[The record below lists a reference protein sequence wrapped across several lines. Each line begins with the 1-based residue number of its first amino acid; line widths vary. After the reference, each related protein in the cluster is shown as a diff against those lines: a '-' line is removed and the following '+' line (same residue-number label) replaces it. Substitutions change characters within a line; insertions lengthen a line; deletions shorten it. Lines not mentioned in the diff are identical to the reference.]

1 MTKIPCVSLSAGSI
15 TGRFRTTVDAD
26 LVVAHSDAG
35 LLSIAIA
42 DDHPVITSQT
52 ADRKQVL
59 DVEDATTVTD
69 GTWHSF
75 ALTVGEEG
83 TRFYLDGY
91 LAFCGTATIFLADLG
106 VSELEIADGVTEI
119 LDLAVHEHVLS
130 DEEALAYAP
139 VATPL
144 VQFAGNHLADFDTRR
159 VSSLVAGIVY
169 TRFRVRGVGQ
179 GGTMLSAGARGT
191 ERLRVTVDDTTLTY
205 EVLTEEGEWRTWST
219 NGKWAD
225 GNWHDVV
232 VRAGEGAIDL
242 YVDGFREARI
252 PGQAFFGDV
261 NGIDT
266 IMIGQ
271 NIHGSRLFGEVSKAA
286 IYPTPLTDGQ
296 IKRLSHV
303 RPLPTR
309 ALFDRGMEGSISY
322 RIPSLL
328 TLPSGTVIAG
338 ADQRTTIANDSPNDI
353 NFVIRR
359 SVDGGLTWEDT
370 QTILVYPGEGADGAS
385 VIDSC
390 TVYDAETEVVHCL
403 IDHFP
408 GGIGQPN
415 NAHGT
420 GMDDK
425 GHLVLTD
432 RDGTEFIL
440 FKDGTVTT
448 REGGSTDYTV
458 NQAGDVQRGGK
469 PAGNIY
475 LKDGVD
481 PNQSLLTARTSYLVH
496 IYSEDEGLTWS
507 EPRLL
512 NSELKEEWMAF
523 LGTSPGTGLQ
533 LQRGKYKGR
542 LVIPVY
548 YSGDIPK
555 HFSAAVVYSD
565 DHGKTW
571 KRGASPNDGRSYAG
585 ETLDS
590 RTLANDEAS
599 THESTLVELPDG
611 RVLVL
616 MRNQHPSGRVGQ
628 AISEDGG
635 ETWGEVTY
643 HDDLTEIFSQPN
655 AIEIPREG
663 ADPLYVFAN
672 ASQLMPYRG
681 NGVLR
686 VSSDAG
692 QTWPVQRTFN
702 PGHYVY
708 QSMTWLP
715 SGEIGLLWENE
726 WQGLYFTRIPLS
738 WFGYSF

>member
-1 MTKIPCVSLSAGSI
+1 MTTISCPRLQCGSI

-26 LVVAHSDAG
+26 LVSAHTDKG
-35 LLSIAIA
+35 TFNFAIV
-42 DDHPVITSQT
+42 DDHPVLTSITKERQQT
-52 ADRKQVL
+52 L
-59 DVEDATTVTD
+59 DVEDATTVSD
-69 GTWHSF
+69 GMWHSF
-75 ALTVGEEG
+75 AITVGAEG

-91 LAFCGTATIFLADLG
+91 LAFCGTATIFLADLEADEIVAAEG
-106 VSELEIADGVTEI
+106 ISEVTDVQ
-119 LDLAVHEHVLS
+119 LHDKPLS
-130 DEEALAYAP
+130 DEEVLAYAQ

-144 VQFAGNHLADFDTRR
+144 IQFAGNHLADFDTRQVAAL
-159 VSSLVAGIVY
+159 VSGTTY
-169 TRFRVRGVGQ
+169 TRFRVRGIGQ
-179 GGTMLSAGARGT
+179 GGTMLSAGANGV
-191 ERLRVTVDDTTLTY
+191 ERLRVTIDATTLAY
-205 EVLTEEGEWRTWST
+205 EVLTSEGEWRRWETA
-219 NGKWAD
+219 GEWAD
-225 GNWHDVV
+225 GEWHDVI

-242 YVDGFREARI
+242 YVDGYREARI
-252 PGQAFFGDV
+252 PGQAFFADIAGVDK
-261 NGIDT
+261 

-271 NIHGSRLFGEVSKAA
+271 DIYGTRLFGEVSKAA
-286 IYPTPLTDGQ
+286 IYRTPLTEGQ
-296 IKRLSHV
+296 IKRISHV

-338 ADQRTTIANDSPNDI
+338 ADQRTTIANDAPNDI

-359 SVDGGLTWEDT
+359 SEDGGETWGKAM
-370 QTILVYPGEGADGAS
+370 TILEYPGEGGDGAS

-390 TVYDAETEVVHCL
+390 LVYDSQTGVVHCL

-415 NAHGT
+415 NEHGV
-420 GMDDK
+420 GMDDA
-425 GHLVLTD
+425 GHLIVTD
-432 RDGTEFIL
+432 KDGNEYIINDDGAVTTLAGEAT
-440 FKDGTVTT
+440 KYQVSDDGTVTF
-448 REGGSTDYTV
+448 
-458 NQAGDVQRGGK
+458 GGK
-469 PAGNIY
+469 PGGNIY

-481 PNQSLLTARTSYLVH
+481 PNQTLLTARTSYLVH
-496 IYSEDEGLTWS
+496 IYSEDEGKTWS
-507 EPRLL
+507 SPRIL
-512 NSELKEEWMAF
+512 NSQLKEPWMAF
-523 LGTSPGTGLQ
+523 LGTSPGTGIQ
-533 LQRGKYKGR
+533 LRHGKYAGR
-542 LVIPVY
+542 LVMPIY

-555 HFSAAVVYSD
+555 YFSAAVVYSD

-571 KRGASPNDGRSYAG
+571 KRGKSPNDGRVYNG

-599 THESTLVELPDG
+599 THESTLLELSDG
-611 RVLVL
+611 RILVL

-643 HDDLTEIFSQPN
+643 NDDLTEIFSQPN

-663 ADPLYVFAN
+663 KKSLFLFAN

-686 VSSDAG
+686 ISDDEG
-692 QTWPVQRTFN
+692 KTWKTHRTFN

-715 SGEIGLLWENE
+715 NGNIGLLWENE
-726 WQGLYFTRIPLS
+726 WQGLYFTVIPLT
-738 WFGYSF
+738 WFGRNL

>member
-1 MTKIPCVSLSAGSI
+1 MSTLPCQPLPSGSI
-15 TGRFRTTVDAD
+15 TGRFRTTADAD
-26 LVVAHSDAG
+26 LVVAQSDHG
-35 LLSIAIA
+35 ILKVAIIE
-42 DDHPVITSQT
+42 DHPVITSRT
-52 ADRKQVL
+52 PEREQVL

-83 TRFYLDGY
+83 TKFYLDGY
-91 LAFCGTATIFLADLG
+91 LAFCGTATIFLG
-106 VSELEIADGVTEI
+106 SLEATSVDIAEGVTEVTDVAI
-119 LDLAVHEHVLS
+119 HESVLT

-144 VQFAGNHLADFDTRR
+144 VQFAGNHLSDFDTRR
-159 VSSLVAGIVY
+159 VGTLISGTAY
-169 TRFRVRGVGQ
+169 TRFRVRGIGQ
-179 GGTMLSAGARGT
+179 GGTMLSAGAGDV
-191 ERLRVTVDDTTLTY
+191 ERLKVSIDATELTY
-205 EVLTEEGEWRTWST
+205 AVLTQEGEWRSWSCS
-219 NGKWAD
+219 GDWAD
-225 GNWHDVV
+225 GEWHDVV

-252 PGQAFFGDV
+252 PGQAFFGDIT
-261 NGIDT
+261 GIDS

-271 NIHGSRLFGEVSKAA
+271 DIHGSRLFGEVSKAA
-286 IYPTPLTDGQ
+286 IYPTPLTEGQ

-303 RPLPTR
+303 SPLPTH
-309 ALFDRGMEGSISY
+309 ALFDRGLEGSISY

-328 TLPSGTVIAG
+328 ALPSGVVIAG

-359 SVDGGLTWEDT
+359 SEDGGLTWDDV
-370 QTILVYPGEGADGAS
+370 QTVLKYPGEGADGAS

-390 TVYDAETEVVHCL
+390 TVYDSETGVVHCL

-415 NAHGT
+415 NEHGV

-425 GHLVLTD
+425 GHLLLFDAEGKDYVLLDDGSVVT
-432 RDGTEFIL
+432 RDGEATDYTVSD
-440 FKDGTVTT
+440 DGTVTHH
-448 REGGSTDYTV
+448 
-458 NQAGDVQRGGK
+458 GK
-469 PAGNIY
+469 PGGNIY

-481 PNQSLLTARTSYLVH
+481 PDQTLLTARTSYLVH
-496 IYSEDEGLTWS
+496 ITSEDEGKTWS
-507 EPRLL
+507 QPKFL
-512 NSELKEEWMAF
+512 NSSLKEDWMAF

-533 LQRGKYKGR
+533 LRRGKHKGR

-548 YSGDIPK
+548 YSGDITK
-555 HFSAAVVYSD
+555 HFSAAVIFSD
-565 DHGKTW
+565 DHGATW
-571 KRGASPNDGRSYAG
+571 KRGASPNDGRVYNG
-585 ETLDS
+585 DTLDS
-590 RTLANDEAS
+590 RTLDNDEAS
-599 THESTLVELPDG
+599 THESTLLELPDG
-611 RVLVL
+611 RLLVL

-628 AISEDGG
+628 AFSDDGG
-635 ETWGEVTY
+635 ETWGDVSY

-655 AIEIPREG
+655 AIEVPGVDGE
-663 ADPLYVFAN
+663 PVYVFAN

-686 VSSDAG
+686 LSKDRGA
-692 QTWPVQRTFN
+692 TWPVSRTFN

-715 SGEIGLLWENE
+715 SNEIGLLWENE

-738 WFGYSF
+738 WFD